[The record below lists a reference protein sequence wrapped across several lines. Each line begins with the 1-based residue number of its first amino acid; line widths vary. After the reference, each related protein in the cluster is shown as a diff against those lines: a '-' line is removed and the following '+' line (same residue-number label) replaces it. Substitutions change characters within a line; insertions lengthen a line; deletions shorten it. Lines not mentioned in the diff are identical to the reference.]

1 MLNQIADMIRKSNSI
16 VLSTHRQGDGDGL
29 GAQLALFHA
38 LKKSGKK
45 VRILNVDETPRRYQ
59 FLHTNR
65 YIQAFESEHDA
76 LEKTD
81 LALIF
86 DTNDHRLVEPLFSE
100 LKKQCGQVI
109 FVDHHPALLQGPQP
123 TVGSYIDTQAASTGE
138 LVYHLI
144 KLLKIELDEH
154 ICRALYT
161 SVAFDT
167 QLFRYVKNSATSHI
181 LAADILRFEKS
192 PEDVHRH
199 LFGNYTHRKVAF
211 LAKALG
217 EIEYFAEA
225 KIAVLRLR
233 AQDLIDH
240 ELELDES
247 RDVVDL
253 IMNIESLEAAALFRE
268 DGPGVYKLS
277 LRSKGKFEVLAA
289 AERVGGGGHPFSS
302 GAYLNG
308 NYEELKEKV
317 VADLLSILANY
328 RKNESA

>member
-1 MLNQIADMIRKSNSI
+1 MLNQIADLIRKSKSI

-45 VRILNVDETPRRYQ
+45 VRVLNVDETPRRYQ
-59 FLHTNR
+59 FLQTGR
-65 YIQAFESEHDA
+65 YIQAFESEHDP

-100 LKKQCGQVI
+100 LKKQCQQVI

-144 KLLKIELDEH
+144 KLLKIDLDEN

-217 EIEYFAEA
+217 EIEYFADA

>member
-1 MLNQIADMIRKSNSI
+1 MLQQIAELIKNAKSI

-38 LKKSGKK
+38 LKKIGKK
-45 VRILNVDETPRRYQ
+45 VRVLNVDETPRRYH
-59 FLHTNR
+59 FLKTNR
-65 YIQAFESEHDA
+65 YIQAFESEHDPI
-76 LEKTD
+76 EKTD
-81 LALIF
+81 IALIF

-100 LKKQCGQVI
+100 LQKNCENI
-109 FVDHHPALLQGPQP
+109 YFIDHHPALLQGPQP
-123 TVGSYIDTQAASTGE
+123 TVGSYINTRAASTGE
-138 LVYHLI
+138 LVYELI
-144 KLLKIELDEH
+144 KLLKIELDAD

-167 QLFRYVKNSATSHI
+167 QLFRYVRNSATSH
-181 LAADILRFEKS
+181 LMAADILRFEKA
-192 PEDVHRH
+192 PEDIHRY

-217 EIEYFAEA
+217 EIEYFADA

-277 LRSKGKFEVLAA
+277 LRSKGRFEVLAA

-302 GAYLNG
+302 GAYLTG
-308 NYEELKEKV
+308 KYESLKEQV
-317 VADLLSILANY
+317 VADLLSILANS